1 MRDEKKPTGLRE
13 RDRDEGE
20 TRQDKTR
27 QDKTRSAREREGN
40 WIEGKSEGTVR
51 VVRPAYLWDTRGIV
65 YGFAGVW
72 GRARARGGRREE
84 VTRS

>member
-1 MRDEKKPTGLRE
+1 MIGRTVL
-13 RDRDEGE
+13 
-20 TRQDKTR
+20 TRPQHHL
-27 QDKTRSAREREGN
+27 S
-40 WIEGKSEGTVR
+40 SVR